1 MTLPQLAL
9 AIAATALIATGL
21 MILLPEG
28 NWLPLFFL
36 SAGSAAIGALSAT
49 IGDEA

>member
-1 MTLPQLAL
+1 MTFAQLSL

-21 MILLPEG
+21 MILIPHG
-28 NWLPLFFL
+28 NWLWLLFL

-49 IGDEA
+49 IGDTK

>member
-1 MTLPQLAL
+1 MTLAQLSL

-28 NWLPLFFL
+28 NWLSLLFL
-36 SAGSAAIGALSAT
+36 SVGSAAIGALAAT
-49 IGDEA
+49 AGDEA